1 MTDLSP
7 GPVVIT
13 GAAGRIGLV
22 VALGLE
28 RAGVAV
34 RLTDRRNPP
43 PELAHLPFI
52 FADIVD
58 SDALAPVMDGASAV
72 VHLAGH
78 PNSRDW
84 ATLEEANLKGTRVV
98 FNTAVSAGV
107 RRVLYASSVHVAGFH
122 PADVHLSPNIALRP
136 DSPYGVSKAF
146 GEQLLNYMCDQ
157 HGITGV
163 ALRICSFQPEPTQA
177 RHLRTWLSPRDAL
190 RLVHAGLQMPRTGF
204 SAIWG
209 LSANSRANVD
219 RRHWDAAG
227 YRPQDNAEAFV
238 DALARSGVDT
248 AAISEWPDLG
258 GAVARRDVDAG
269 IPTDQMRT

>member
-1 MTDLSP
+1 MTDPSP

-13 GAAGRIGLV
+13 GASGRIGLV
-22 VALGLE
+22 VALGLDG
-28 RAGVAV
+28 AGVAV

-52 FADIVD
+52 CADIVD
-58 SDALAPVMDGASAV
+58 SEALAPVMDGASTV

-98 FNTAVSAGV
+98 FDTAVSAGV
-107 RRVLYASSVHVAGFH
+107 QRIVYASSIHVAGFH
-122 PADVHLSPNIALRP
+122 PADVYLTSNIALRP
-136 DSPYGVSKAF
+136 DSPYGVSKCF
-146 GEQLLNYMCDQ
+146 GEQILEYMCDQ

-177 RHLRTWLSPRDAL
+177 RHLRTWLSPGDAL
-190 RLVHAGLQMPRTGF
+190 RLIHAGLQMPRTGF
-204 SAIWG
+204 SVIWG
-209 LSANSRANVD
+209 LSANSRSNVD

-227 YRPQDNAEAFV
+227 YQPQDNAEAFV
-238 DALARSGVDT
+238 HALARSGVDT

-258 GAVARRDVDAG
+258 GAVARRDVGAG
-269 IPTDQMRT
+269 ILSVQTRT